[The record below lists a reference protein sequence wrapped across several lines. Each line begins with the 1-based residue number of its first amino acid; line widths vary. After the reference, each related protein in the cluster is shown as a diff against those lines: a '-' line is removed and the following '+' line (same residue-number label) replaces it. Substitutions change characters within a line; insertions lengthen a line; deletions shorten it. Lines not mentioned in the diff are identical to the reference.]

1 MDNKTQREN
10 SERRTMN
17 HVNVH
22 TGRLEIK
29 FILFSTA
36 NPLFF
41 RISATVTTVAMA
53 GNRTINLVS
62 FA

>member
-1 MDNKTQREN
+1 MDNRTQREN

-22 TGRLEIK
+22 AGRLEIK
-29 FILFSTA
+29 FLLFSTA

-41 RISATVTTVAMA
+41 RISATVTTVAIA
-53 GNRTINLVS
+53 AKQNNQLG
-62 FA
+62 

>member
-1 MDNKTQREN
+1 
-10 SERRTMN
+10 MN